1 MFISLADREHERLQ
15 TSLAPAH
22 GVPAWIGIRPHEVMY
37 DPKFFGF
44 SAVQPWRS
52 LCSPFCTDP
61 TSTLRPADGVDRA
74 AGNVGAWGTKQ
85 RVGGAG
91 GQLLGKVKE
100 FAGDVTGDEQTSNE
114 GAFDQAAGAVRNA
127 AGQAAQ
133 ALGSTIHDLNK

>member
-1 MFISLADREHERLQ
+1 MTKVLWLLGGTALA
-15 TSLAPAH
+15 LAVFAILH
-22 GVPAWIGIRPHEVMY
+22 GPDFDA
-37 DPKFFGF
+37 
-44 SAVQPWRS
+44 A
-52 LCSPFCTDP
+52 
-61 TSTLRPADGVDRA
+61 PADGVDRA